1 MNKLGIFF
9 LLTGVVSTVFGNP
22 KVLNLNYKF
31 QKADVEKLCEKNEVI
46 SECFKKQ
53 VSQLHEKEKLTVEEL
68 LGTLPA
74 GKGLILKEKTKQ
86 QKTKPKLSNSV
97 LNLSSH
103 KKQADFALFLLG
115 LSCTAKTSAAAPNY
129 LKTLKSVVTEQ
140 IEQVRKYSDAESEIL
155 QMKFATTLLCEK
167 KK

>member
-1 MNKLGIFF
+1 VNKLGIIL
-9 LLTGVVSTVFGNP
+9 LLTVVSSAVFGNP
-22 KVLNLNYKF
+22 KVLDLNYKF
-31 QKADVEKLCEKNEVI
+31 QAADVEKLCQKNEVI
-46 SECFKKQ
+46 SECFKKR

-86 QKTKPKLSNSV
+86 QKTKPKPSTAV

-103 KKQADFALFLLG
+103 KKQADFALFLLE
-115 LSCTAKTSAAAPNY
+115 LSCTAKASATAPNF
-129 LKTLKSVVTEQ
+129 LKTLKAVVTEQ

-155 QMKFATTLLCEK
+155 QMKFDTTLLCEK